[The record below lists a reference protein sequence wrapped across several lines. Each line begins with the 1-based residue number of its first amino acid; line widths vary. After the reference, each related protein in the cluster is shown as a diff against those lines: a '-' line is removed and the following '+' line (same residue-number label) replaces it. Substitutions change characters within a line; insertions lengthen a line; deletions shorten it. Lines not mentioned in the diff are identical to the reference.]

1 MIKPGVHHLG
11 AVSLEVGKAEIGK
24 FETGARKR
32 HRKPN
37 LERTLL
43 GAKKA
48 GFNVAGASLTADGRI
63 SLQFGEVAKTPG
75 NEFDEWMTR
84 HESKTQRN

>member
-1 MIKPGVHHLG
+1 MVIPGVHHLR
-11 AVSLEVGKAEIGK
+11 AVSLEAEIGK
-24 FETGARKR
+24 IETGARKR

-37 LERTLL
+37 PVEQALR

-48 GFNVAGASLTADGRI
+48 GFNVAGATLTADGSI

-75 NEFDEWMTR
+75 NVFDEWMTR
-84 HESKTQRN
+84 HESKT

>member
-1 MIKPGVHHLG
+1 MVKPGVHHLG

-48 GFNVAGASLTADGRI
+48 GFNVARRRGR
-63 SLQFGEVAKTPG
+63 LWRG
-75 NEFDEWMTR
+75 R
-84 HESKTQRN
+84 SKPTEYGVSAC

>member
-1 MIKPGVHHLG
+1 MVKPGVHHLG

-48 GFNVAGASLTADGRI
+48 GFNVAGASPFPRSPLTFRTAGFPRY
-63 SLQFGEVAKTPG
+63 G
-75 NEFDEWMTR
+75 
-84 HESKTQRN
+84 